1 MYCRGKGKKSRTFK
15 NLESSH
21 YAVSQIVT
29 GTAITKTM
37 QKERNANSDD
47 RRGFFAI
54 KI

>member
-29 GTAITKTM
+29 GTAITKTR
-37 QKERNANSDD
+37 QKERNAHSDD